1 MDLLYSS
8 TTISI
13 DNWKI
18 APFGGSYG
26 SMVGNPKTL
35 PCSFM
40 RLLLGKDGMW
50 NKPHAGITWISK
62 IKMDINLTIPHIREF
77 IILWRSFLM

>member
-1 MDLLYSS
+1 
-8 TTISI
+8 
-13 DNWKI
+13 
-18 APFGGSYG
+18 
-26 SMVGNPKTL
+26 
-35 PCSFM
+35 M

-77 IILWRSFLM
+77 IILWRELLDVSLRDEMGESVTWNLAPNGEYTTILA